1 MSQFT
6 HSRILLAL
14 ATAAASVLLVGCSQA
29 GTPSA
34 ASTSGTVPA
43 ASSASSPVAPSSTT
57 GVRTPSSTTAGTTG
71 TPATTVIPPTTPPTF
86 APSGAPDTTG
96 TDLAGEVYGRIV
108 DVDHAA
114 STITLDKYDWFTGPA
129 AEQACAEDGV
139 TEHDNGWCT
148 QYYFRNRNPMLRV
161 LPVSSDA
168 GISTLTDGS
177 PAEAPGDLGT
187 VQQRLSS
194 GDSTGVF
201 RIVVTDGQVTSMNEL
216 YFP

>member
-1 MSQFT
+1 MSHITQ
-6 HSRILLAL
+6 SRIGFAL
-14 ATAAASVLLVGCSQA
+14 AAAAASVLIVGCSQA

-34 ASTSGTVPA
+34 ASTSATLPLG
-43 ASSASSPVAPSSTT
+43 SSVSSPVASSAT
-57 GVRTPSSTTAGTTG
+57 GVRTPSSTAAGTTG
-71 TPATTVIPPTTPPTF
+71 GPETTVIPPTTPTSMAPT
-86 APSGAPDTTG
+86 GAPDTTG
-96 TDLAGEVYGRIV
+96 TDLAGDVYGRIV
-108 DVDHAA
+108 AVDPAG

-177 PAEAPGDLGT
+177 PAESPGDLGT

-194 GDSTGVF
+194 GESTGVF
-201 RIVVTDGQVTSMNEL
+201 RIVVTDSQVTSMNEL